1 MQQVVDDARQVE
13 GIGGYLDLRSRFVDV
28 FDRRIVAELL
38 LQLQPFGAEQADVG
52 LGDRERAF
60 GTDEL
65 REFEHVLQQGGQRG
79 RAGPYLFAEFA
90 PRIVVVVAFEQ

>member
-52 LGDRERAF
+52 LG
-60 GTDEL
+60 
-65 REFEHVLQQGGQRG
+65 
-79 RAGPYLFAEFA
+79 
-90 PRIVVVVAFEQ
+90 

>member
-38 LQLQPFGAEQADVG
+38 FQLQPYGAEQADVG
-52 LGDRERAF
+52 LGDR
-60 GTDEL
+60 
-65 REFEHVLQQGGQRG
+65 VLFQIS
-79 RAGPYLFAEFA
+79 A
-90 PRIVVVVAFEQ
+90 

>member
-28 FDRRIVAELL
+28 FDRQIVAELL

-60 GTDEL
+60 RSRPEKP
-65 REFEHVLQQGGQRG
+65 
-79 RAGPYLFAEFA
+79 AGPQASV
-90 PRIVVVVAFEQ
+90 P